1 MLNCAD
7 WVLLTDRTV
16 AAALTDQQLA
26 VLTHNGCPG
35 VRVVDCAADGNA
47 TLPPCQTLPHF
58 PALCNVHAAACSPG
72 VHETAADLEALVELA
87 SRATA
92 PAR

>member
-1 MLNCAD
+1 MLTCAD

-26 VLTHNGCPG
+26 VMAQNGCPD

-47 TLPPCQTLPHF
+47 ALPPCLTLPHF

-72 VHETAADLEALVELA
+72 VHENAADLEALVELA
-87 SRATA
+87 SRAPA
-92 PAR
+92 PVR